1 MGGANPG
8 PEGQLHCD
16 GLVGLKLVHEITG
29 ILTLDGRR
37 RLVRFVL
44 DHPEVETAC
53 VNDLSVDGREMKKE
67 MRRGLFLLARARET
81 INIDDAVL
89 SGTPCLK
96 ETGR

>member
-1 MGGANPG
+1 MGGANPR

-16 GLVGLKLVHEITG
+16 GLVGLKLIHETTA
-29 ILTLDGRR
+29 ILTLNGRR
-37 RLVRFVL
+37 RLVRFLL

-53 VNDLSVDGREMKKE
+53 VNDLSIDGREMKKVI
-67 MRRGLFLLARARET
+67 RRGLFLLARAHET

-89 SGTPCLK
+89 SGTPRWK